1 MRSKRLLLALLFS
14 APLALGV
21 TGCSKSSNG
30 GTHTIRILNLEDYI
44 YINDPEE
51 GYDEEDLVVQFEKY
65 ANELF
70 GYDDVHV
77 VYDTSD
83 TNESEYNDLLTGR
96 INYDLVCTSD
106 YMLQKFVREDLV
118 VPLDKE
124 ALENYN
130 TYASPVIKER
140 LDQIEVIKGEE
151 VVRLEDYAVGYM
163 WGTLGLL
170 LNPNFL
176 GEDNFDAFIEDAQSW
191 DILWNT
197 DYKNVASIKNSM
209 RDTYAVALMHGYD
222 ETLEELKNQYVDGEL
237 TQEQYNERLS
247 TIFNLTDENTRSM
260 VKAELNALKGNIF
273 GMEVDSGKQDI
284 VTGKIGLNLAW
295 SGDAVYSMDQAEN
308 PKKVKD
314 PFELYYAIPENGSN
328 IWFDGWAVPKNDKRS
343 DETFELAM
351 AFLDFLSNP
360 EIAAKNMDYTGYT
373 SFIGGDSILELVRDW
388 YDIRT
393 DEMYETIY
401 SCSNEDCEW
410 HSSEYPYK
418 GICPVCNT
426 ETVDS
431 EGDDYQV
438 YLTNEVDD
446 YRLVD
451 YHDFLSE
458 VDCHDDALDDYVL
471 RYFVPFTEGE
481 GEEAEDIEEARSL
494 EELLANG
501 DYVYLFDEDDHVTD
515 EKKTY
520 GDLTI
525 VDDPENELEV
535 IDLAYFFNGTLDE
548 YEEIDMYFYSDCYLP
563 FDNEDGSQNI
573 SVGRQFFCQYPN
585 EETILRCAVMA
596 DYGDDNIKIVKLW
609 ENFKSNP
616 LPVWAIILIVSEVV
630 LAGGVITYFFLSKRI
645 KKKLRLIRKSEN
657 LNK

>member
-1 MRSKRLLLALLFS
+1 MQSKRLFLALLMS

-21 TGCSKSSNG
+21 TGCSKGSDSG
-30 GTHTIRILNLEDYI
+30 SHTIRVLNLEDYI
-44 YINDPEE
+44 YINDPES
-51 GYDEEDLVVQFEKY
+51 GYDEDDLVVQFEEY

-151 VVRLEDYAVGYM
+151 VVKLEDYAVGYM

-170 LNPNFL
+170 LNPNYL
-176 GEDNFDAFIEDAQSW
+176 GEDNFDKFINDAQSW
-191 DILWNT
+191 DILWNS

-209 RDTYAVALMHGYD
+209 RDTYAVTLMHGYD
-222 ETLEELKNQYVDGEL
+222 ETLEELKNKYVEGEL
-237 TQEQYNERLS
+237 TPEQYNERLS
-247 TIFNLTDENTRSM
+247 TIFNLTDEDTRNM

-284 VTGKIGLNLAW
+284 VTNKIGLNLAW

-308 PKKVKD
+308 EELVSD

-343 DETFELAM
+343 DETFDLAM
-351 AFLDFLSNP
+351 AFLDFLSDP
-360 EIAAKNMDYTGYT
+360 EIASKNMDYTGYT
-373 SFIGGDSILELVRDW
+373 SFIGGDSILELVREW
-388 YDIRT
+388 YDVRESLVYTEDGESIYYIDPNS
-393 DEMYETIY
+393 DEEVELSY
-401 SCSNEDCEW
+401 EDCHFDDE
-410 HSSEYPYK
+410 SDPSFDEVKLYYYTSE
-418 GICPVCNT
+418 T
-426 ETVDS
+426 ET
-431 EGDDYQV
+431 E
-438 YLTNEVDD
+438 
-446 YRLVD
+446 
-451 YHDFLSE
+451 
-458 VDCHDDALDDYVL
+458 
-471 RYFVPFTEGE
+471 FVK
-481 GEEAEDIEEARSL
+481 
-494 EELLANG
+494 
-501 DYVYLFDEDDHVTD
+501 DEDDEDVYYNDYLLLD
-515 EKKTY
+515 EY
-520 GDLTI
+520 EEVDLT
-525 VDDPENELEV
+525 
-535 IDLAYFFNGTLDE
+535 YFFNGTTDE
-548 YEEIDMYFYSDCYLP
+548 YVAEDMIFYSDCYLP
-563 FDNEDGSQNI
+563 FENEDGSQNI

-630 LAGGVITYFFLSKRI
+630 VAGTVITYFFLSKRI
-645 KKKLRLIRKSEN
+645 KKKLRLKRKEEN
-657 LNK
+657 TKK

>member
-1 MRSKRLLLALLFS
+1 MQSKRLLLALLMS

-21 TGCSKSSNG
+21 TSCSKGSDSG
-30 GTHTIRILNLEDYI
+30 SHTIRILNLEDYI
-44 YINDPEE
+44 YINDPES
-51 GYDEEDLVVQFEKY
+51 GYDEDDLVVQFEEY

-151 VVRLEDYAVGYM
+151 VVKLEDYAVGYM

-170 LNPNFL
+170 LNPNYL
-176 GEDNFDAFIEDAQSW
+176 GEDNFDKFINDAQSW
-191 DILWNT
+191 DILWNS

-222 ETLEELKNQYVDGEL
+222 EDLESLKNQYNDGEL
-237 TQEQYNERLS
+237 TPEEYNTRLS
-247 TIFNLTDENTRSM
+247 TIFNLTDEDTRNM
-260 VKAELNALKGNIF
+260 VKAELNELKGNIF

-284 VTGKIGLNLAW
+284 VTNKIGLNLAW
-295 SGDAVYSMDQAEN
+295 SGDAVYSMDQAED
-308 PKKVKD
+308 PELVSD
-314 PFELYYAIPENGSN
+314 PFELYYSIPENGSN
-328 IWFDGWAVPKNDKRS
+328 IWFDGWAIPKNDKRS
-343 DETFELAM
+343 EETFELAM
-351 AFLDFLSNP
+351 AFLDFLSDP
-360 EIAAKNMDYTGYT
+360 EIASKNMDYTGYT
-373 SFIGGDSILELVRDW
+373 SFIGGDSILELVREW
-388 YDIRT
+388 YDVRESLVYT
-393 DEMYETIY
+393 EEGESIY
-401 SCSNEDCEW
+401 YIDPVSEEEVELAYEDCHFEDE
-410 HSSEYPYK
+410 SDPAYDEVKLYYYVSEEE
-418 GICPVCNT
+418 T
-426 ETVDS
+426 EFVKD
-431 EGDDYQV
+431 EDDEDVTYND
-438 YLTNEVDD
+438 YL
-446 YRLVD
+446 L
-451 YHDFLSE
+451 
-458 VDCHDDALDDYVL
+458 LDDY
-471 RYFVPFTEGE
+471 
-481 GEEAEDIEEARSL
+481 EE
-494 EELLANG
+494 
-501 DYVYLFDEDDHVTD
+501 V
-515 EKKTY
+515 
-520 GDLTI
+520 DLT
-525 VDDPENELEV
+525 
-535 IDLAYFFNGTLDE
+535 YFFNGTTDE
-548 YEEIDMYFYSDCYLP
+548 YVAEDMIFYSDCYLP
-563 FDNEDGSQNI
+563 FENEDGSQNI

-657 LNK
+657 LKK